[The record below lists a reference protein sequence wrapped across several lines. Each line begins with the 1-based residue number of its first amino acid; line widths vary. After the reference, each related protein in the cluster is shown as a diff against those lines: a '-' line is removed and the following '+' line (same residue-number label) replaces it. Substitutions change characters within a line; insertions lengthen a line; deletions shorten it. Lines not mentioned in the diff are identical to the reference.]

1 MENNALDEIDDFDSG
16 IELDKIEVPKGPARP
31 FAETPAQTSVA
42 ETPAEAEM
50 EIDFD
55 VEPKKGLKIKAVIV
69 VAFILL
75 GAAVLLVSQKQ
86 QLKNSFIGIGSN
98 RTGSAVEYHPL
109 VPIITNLGAE
119 KHIKIALI
127 IKNHN
132 KLDKQMSVTE
142 SIVRDRILMFL
153 TAPNTKRIVNES
165 DLAKVKSYINDEL
178 TYMFQSDYKDEIILK
193 ELVVY

>member
-1 MENNALDEIDDFDSG
+1 MENNVLDDIDDFDSG

-31 FAETPAQTSVA
+31 FAETPDQASVA
-42 ETPAEAEM
+42 ETPAGAEM

-55 VEPKKGLKIKAVIV
+55 VEPKKGLKIKMVIV
-69 VAFILL
+69 AAFILL
-75 GAAVLLVSQKQ
+75 GAAVLLVSQQQ

-98 RTGSAVEYHPL
+98 RTGSAVEYHSL

-119 KHIKIALI
+119 KHIKIALMI
-127 IKNHN
+127 NNHN
-132 KLDKQMSVTE
+132 KLDKRMSVTE
-142 SIVRDRILMFL
+142 SVVRDRILMFL

-178 TYMFQSDYKDEIILK
+178 TYMFQNDYKDEIILK